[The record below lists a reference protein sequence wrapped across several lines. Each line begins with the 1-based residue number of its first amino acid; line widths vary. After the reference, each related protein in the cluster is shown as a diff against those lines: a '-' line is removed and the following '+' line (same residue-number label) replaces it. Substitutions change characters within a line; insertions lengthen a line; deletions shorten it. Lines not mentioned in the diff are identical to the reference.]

1 MAAKGGRE
9 GREDGSGSCI
19 AGHRDQTGK
28 LLCRPCQVSTRMCTS
43 THLQSK
49 GESDSQLCL
58 LPERRKPAKRGC
70 GQAASPLPGSPSA
83 CSQLS
88 EPSRT
93 MLSTAPPELP
103 VLPHSE
109 DGGAGRRRLQ
119 TRAEIPARQM
129 SSDPSRGEGSTG
141 ASVSRQSP

>member
-58 LPERRKPAKRGC
+58 LPERRKPREDVDGLPRPCRAVPLRAVSS
-70 GQAASPLPGSPSA
+70 QSPRAPCSA
-83 CSQLS
+83 QHLQSSQSCL
-88 EPSRT
+88 T
-93 MLSTAPPELP
+93 LKTVGL
-103 VLPHSE
+103 
-109 DGGAGRRRLQ
+109 GGAGYKPGQRFQQGR
-119 TRAEIPARQM
+119 
-129 SSDPSRGEGSTG
+129 
-141 ASVSRQSP
+141 